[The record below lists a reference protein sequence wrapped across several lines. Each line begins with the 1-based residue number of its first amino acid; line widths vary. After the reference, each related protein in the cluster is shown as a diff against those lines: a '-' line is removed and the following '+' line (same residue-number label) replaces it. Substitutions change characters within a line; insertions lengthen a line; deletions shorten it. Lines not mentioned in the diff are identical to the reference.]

1 MQIKDFVM
9 TTKLVL
15 VFGKKKRRW
24 RGEKDISVGRMKYF
38 SPDVV
43 YLYSFIR
50 KKDNKSELSYQGM
63 TASCGEIKKQE

>member
-1 MQIKDFVM
+1 MLIKDFVM

-24 RGEKDISVGRMKYF
+24 RGERDISVGRMKYF
-38 SPDVV
+38 SLDVV

-50 KKDNKSELSYQGM
+50 KMDNKSEPSYRGM
-63 TASCGEIKKQE
+63 TASCGDNKKQE

>member
-24 RGEKDISVGRMKYF
+24 RGERDISVGRMKYF

-50 KKDNKSELSYQGM
+50 KKDNKSEQSYRGM
-63 TASCGEIKKQE
+63 TASCGENKKQE

>member
-15 VFGKKKRRW
+15 VLEKKRRW
-24 RGEKDISVGRMKYF
+24 RGERDISVGRMKYF

-50 KKDNKSELSYQGM
+50 KKDNKSEQSYRGM
-63 TASCGEIKKQE
+63 TASCGENKKQE

>member
-24 RGEKDISVGRMKYF
+24 RGERDISVGRMKYF

-50 KKDNKSELSYQGM
+50 KWTINPSNP
-63 TASCGEIKKQE
+63 TGE